1 MCLSGTSKISTKLQD
16 SFPEDGKYLAETGRP
31 HNSYCIPTIDV
42 NKMDANNITA
52 EDLTPYYVHHFRK
65 LEKLIRK
72 RAKARS
78 SIKKY
83 YLKLLVTNT
92 KHY

>member
-1 MCLSGTSKISTKLQD
+1 MSTKLQET
-16 SFPEDGKYLAETGRP
+16 FPEDGKYLAETDRP

-42 NKMDANNITA
+42 NKMDTNNITA

-65 LEKLIRK
+65 LEKLTRK
-72 RAKARS
+72 RTKARS

-83 YLKLLVTNT
+83 YLKLLATNT
-92 KHY
+92 NNYW

>member
-1 MCLSGTSKISTKLQD
+1 
-16 SFPEDGKYLAETGRP
+16 
-31 HNSYCIPTIDV
+31 
-42 NKMDANNITA
+42 MDANNITA
-52 EDLTPYYVHHFRK
+52 EDLTPYYIHHFRK

-72 RAKARS
+72 CAKARS

-92 KHY
+92 KHYW